1 MTDAPPAGF
10 AQSTHP
16 SNVPGETLATYH
28 WPCDAPDPIAAV
40 FLVHGFRSHAR
51 FNFLRSDPPNRLHCY
66 GDATSASSFI
76 RQLNLRQIAVHAH
89 DHVGHGSSTGL
100 RAYFPS
106 FHALV
111 DDLVSY
117 VKRVD
122 EKLEYSRRGIPL
134 FVVGHSLGGTVAILA
149 ARENPD
155 LFHGMA
161 LSSAASEPPADMFGV
176 VGRIQAALSGVTSAL
191 VPTME
196 LVTLPQSPDEELQQL
211 FDMDS
216 LNCKGKLRAR
226 VGREFLN
233 AYKDIK
239 ARVGDVRT
247 PFLTVSGELDTMV
260 NPEAAQRFYE
270 GAKSEDKTIVKAEG
284 RWHNL
289 LVEKGREEMWELFGD
304 WVEQRARKN
313 VGGKGG

>member
-1 MTDAPPAGF
+1 MSEDSPLGF
-10 AQSTHP
+10 AKSAHP
-16 SNVPGETLATYH
+16 STIPGETLATYH
-28 WPCDAPDPIAAV
+28 WPCDSPDPIAAV
-40 FLVHGFRSHAR
+40 FLVHGFRSHTR

-66 GDATSASSFI
+66 GDDSSASSFI
-76 RQLNLRQIAVHAH
+76 RQLNLRQITVHGH
-89 DHVGHGSSTGL
+89 DHVGHGASSGL

-106 FHALV
+106 FQALV

-122 EKLEYSRRGIPL
+122 EKLQYSRRGIPL
-134 FVVGHSLGGTVAILA
+134 FLVGHSLGGTVAIVA
-149 ARENPD
+149 AREKPD
-155 LFHGMA
+155 LFQGMA
-161 LSSAASEPPADMFGV
+161 LSSAASEPPEGMFGV
-176 VGRIQAALSGVTSAL
+176 VGRIQAALSGVSSAL

-196 LVTLPQSPDEELQQL
+196 LVALPGSPDVELQQL

-216 LNCKGKLRAR
+216 LNCKNKLRAR

-247 PFLTVSGELDTMV
+247 PFLTVSGEMDTLV
-260 NPEAAQRFYE
+260 NPDAAQRFYE
-270 GAKSEDKTIVKAEG
+270 GASSEDKTNVKAQG

-289 LVEKGREEMWELFGD
+289 LVEKGREEMWELFGA
-304 WVEQRARKN
+304 WVEEKAKKV